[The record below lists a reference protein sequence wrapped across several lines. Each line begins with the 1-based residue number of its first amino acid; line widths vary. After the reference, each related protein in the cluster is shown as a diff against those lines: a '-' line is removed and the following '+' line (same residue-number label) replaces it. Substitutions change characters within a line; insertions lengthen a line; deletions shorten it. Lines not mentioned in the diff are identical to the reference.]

1 MKPAELDAICEVFD
15 LDGDGMISCSEFLNL
30 FFRMKRS
37 VELERS
43 KDKRREKEET
53 KRKVLEEE
61 AELEKKHEE
70 RCAEC
75 VEPWAE
81 DDLQS
86 AVEII
91 AQAAAGWDMS
101 RTGFAGLKGF
111 QCSGMD
117 PIELREQLW
126 RTFDLTFTKAE
137 LGALVDTFD
146 LDGDGTVDGSEFLSM
161 FFRLQKKEQAF
172 VKKQANAL
180 KVKKKANKERLELDA
195 IKKEEARMKELVDMD
210 DWGEKDLEE
219 GLKKIK
225 VAGRT
230 ISSRTGCGPSP
241 LAAFSEGGGM
251 SPHVFRNNLAR

>member
-1 MKPAELDAICEVFD
+1 MQI
-15 LDGDGMISCSEFLNL
+15 
-30 FFRMKRS
+30 
-37 VELERS
+37 
-43 KDKRREKEET
+43 
-53 KRKVLEEE
+53 LEEE
-61 AELEKKHEE
+61 VELKKRHEE

-91 AQAAAGWDMS
+91 AKAAAGWDMT
-101 RTGFAGLKGF
+101 RAGFAGLKGF

-161 FFRLQKKEQAF
+161 FFRLQKEEQAF
-172 VKKQANAL
+172 EKKQANAL
-180 KVKKKANKERLELDA
+180 KVKRKADKERLELEA
-195 IKKEEARMKELVDMD
+195 IKREEARMKELVDMD
-210 DWGEKDLEE
+210 TWEEKDLDE
-219 GLKKIK
+219 GLNKIK
-225 VAGRT
+225 IAGRA
-230 ISSRTGCGPSP
+230 ISSRAGCGPSP
-241 LAAFSEGGGM
+241 LTAFSEGPPM
-251 SPHVFRNNLAR
+251 PPHVFRNNLAR